1 MKSFLITGIDDDLY
15 KEFKAACAF
24 YDLTI
29 RGLFI
34 KHMKCIVSDYRVHK
48 AQAKEEL
55 GPDKKESKENCS
67 EQLHI

>member
-24 YDLTI
+24 YGLTI

-48 AQAKEEL
+48 APEKEEL
-55 GPDKKESKENCS
+55 DRAKKENKEQCHS
-67 EQLHI
+67 QPHI